1 MNSIPQLVF
10 VRVTKGEGGHIRRGE
25 GRKDRAGKALQ
36 NSATCHPVA
45 TKKPINLRKDQRDCR
60 CHAHKSCA
68 RSERKSGGG
77 LLGGDRRLL
86 SLFRL
91 SRSLF
96 RLPNIP
102 MVLGQGL
109 LCCKAFVTMSA
120 SVLLEFD
127 VHVVYMVMVCT
138 PPIPT
143 CFICSASMEPA
154 VLLGLHCDN
163 LVFKKHVESF

>member
-1 MNSIPQLVF
+1 MLIRAALDPRGRAAVACWG
-10 VRVTKGEGGHIRRGE
+10 VIEGF
-25 GRKDRAGKALQ
+25 
-36 NSATCHPVA
+36 
-45 TKKPINLRKDQRDCR
+45 CR
-60 CHAHKSCA
+60 
-68 RSERKSGGG
+68 
-77 LLGGDRRLL
+77 
-86 SLFRL
+86 F